1 MPARSHIRRRG
12 RGVRKEKKRKKKK
25 GAQKKKKTFL
35 RLGNA
40 GRLSRDWRPRPIR
53 ARDRSLTNLSVIPTI
68 WGALIPSMISSSS
81 TCGSLPPS
89 CFSTN
94 ASMGYAV
101 VGKRGEREGRERGKE
116 GFLRQVRDEEK
127 KKKERERKN
136 KKKGAKTENEFFFFF
151 LFYIII

>member
-1 MPARSHIRRRG
+1 VPARSHIRRRG

-127 KKKERERKN
+127 KRRRESEKIKKRAPKL
-136 KKKGAKTENEFFFFF
+136 KTNFFFFF
-151 LFYIII
+151 CFT